1 MMLLLRWELFGKID
15 VVVFWALLGSI
26 NVVVLEVVGEY

>member
-1 MMLLLRWELFGKID
+1 MLLLRWELFGKID